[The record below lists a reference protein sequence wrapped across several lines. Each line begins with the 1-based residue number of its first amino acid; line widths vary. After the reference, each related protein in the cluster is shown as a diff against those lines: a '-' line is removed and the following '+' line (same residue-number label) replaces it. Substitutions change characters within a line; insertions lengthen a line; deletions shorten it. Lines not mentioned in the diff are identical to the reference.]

1 MYIFI
6 DLVTAHL
13 GWVVLEKG
21 PLNKFVVKLIKK
33 LQKIDLINSLLN
45 IVHVADVVDCR
56 CCDSPYNS
64 IL

>member
-33 LQKIDLINSLLN
+33 LQKIDLIN
-45 IVHVADVVDCR
+45 
-56 CCDSPYNS
+56 
-64 IL
+64 